1 MKTKQITIQ
10 QYANSSQNCEHTP
23 FQLAFFKIESDLKGK
38 GYKEL
43 NTAFDTLRGKNATE
57 KIIIK
62 ARYWAGNWSNVTT
75 RIFTIFYK

>member
-1 MKTKQITIQ
+1 MKTRQITIKQ
-10 QYANSSQNCEHTP
+10 FANSSPKCEHTL
-23 FQLAFFKIESDLKGK
+23 FQKEFFRIEGDLKSE

-62 ARYWAGNWSNVTT
+62 AKYWAGNWSDITT